1 MWPPSILEQFSSA
14 GWGNILLLHNAGAHR
29 LIIIHPIKMD
39 DGRCGVLWMPLNFE
53 PFFGSD
59 LAFILLFR
67 VPVGYSDA
75 EKNFPVITVV
85 GINISRTVLLL
96 LRRFCFIN
104 IRS

>member
-1 MWPPSILEQFSSA
+1 MLLCWALPPSILEQFSSA

-67 VPVGYSDA
+67 VPVAGSLVTLMR
-75 EKNFPVITVV
+75 K
-85 GINISRTVLLL
+85 RTF
-96 LRRFCFIN
+96 R
-104 IRS
+104 